1 MFSRR
6 NKKSDNRQKN
16 NDIRGESLTDES
28 LDLNTSIGNQ
38 AMIENLDLISDY
50 GDDLSLAMEQ
60 EAAWKSR
67 EVDLLTNR
75 PRLKKKSM
83 NLTKIPI

>member
-6 NKKSDNRQKN
+6 NKKPDNRQKK

-28 LDLNTSIGNQ
+28 FDLNTSIGNQ
-38 AMIENLDLISDY
+38 AMIENLDLLSDY

-67 EVDLLTNR
+67 EE
-75 PRLKKKSM
+75 KSGK
-83 NLTKIPI
+83 T